1 MEELMAALRKRCE
14 AIGSQAEAARRIG
27 VSPQRVNDWLAGR
40 VKPSGDQVLALLDF
54 LKSRK

>member
-1 MEELMAALRKRCE
+1 MAALRKRCE